1 MTTKRTTRDRHRKAT
16 QVNDPETVKLFAAIE
31 KIPWPFRDQDDATYA
46 KQDDL
51 AWRLGLHSEFRFD
64 AERVNDLSLI
74 DCRPGQDQDFRL
86 EGWLRVTAM
95 RKTLLELA
103 GLPPDPPLFWC
114 RICGKINTS
123 ATAIRTRRCA
133 ACHEV
138 DYVRRRELEGMA
150 KKAEAS

>member
-16 QVNDPETVKLFAAIE
+16 QVNDPETVRLFAAIE

-103 GLPPDPPLFWC
+103 GLPPDKPVFWC
-114 RICGKINTS
+114 RHCGEMNRNATALRTRICG
-123 ATAIRTRRCA
+123 
-133 ACHEV
+133 ACGTL
-138 DYVRRRELEGMA
+138 DYSRRRELAGMTG
-150 KKAEAS
+150 KAEA

>member
-1 MTTKRTTRDRHRKAT
+1 MPAKRTKLDRPRKASPI
-16 QVNDPETVKLFAAIE
+16 NDPATIALFAEIE
-31 KIPWPFRDQDDATYA
+31 KTPWPFRDQDDATYA

-64 AERVNDLSLI
+64 AQRVSDLSLI
-74 DCRPGQDQDFRL
+74 DCRPQYDFL
-86 EGWLRVTAM
+86 LAGWQRVVDT

-123 ATAIRTRRCA
+123 ATAIRTRQCA
-133 ACHEV
+133 ACHKV